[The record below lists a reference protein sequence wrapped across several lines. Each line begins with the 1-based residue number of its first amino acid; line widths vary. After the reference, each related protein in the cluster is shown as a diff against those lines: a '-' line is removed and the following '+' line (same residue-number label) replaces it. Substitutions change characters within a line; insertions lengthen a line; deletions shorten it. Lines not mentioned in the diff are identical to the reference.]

1 MKLRR
6 NSSQNF
12 GFKMAVKFRRNLQR
26 FGFKTE
32 VKLSEFLLS
41 FDRFQAKTLRINL
54 EEICRVLVIKLGK
67 IYIFLL
73 ENGGNLR

>member
-6 NSSQNF
+6 NSSQNC
-12 GFKMAVKFRRNLQR
+12 GFKMAVKFMRNLQR

-41 FDRFQAKTLRINL
+41 FPRFQAKTLQINL
-54 EEICRVLVIKLGK
+54 EEFCRVLGVKLRK
-67 IYIFLL
+67 KLHIFA
-73 ENGGNLR
+73 